1 MHSSLCLLDE
11 AEPVVA
17 AGHKARTLARAR
29 AAGLPVP
36 DGVVVLPGVACDVEG
51 LQEIVARWGVER
63 YVVRSSA
70 NVEDRRDASAAGVFE
85 SVIGVRAEELPAAI
99 ERVRG
104 AATRETAR
112 IYLEAR
118 GLGPAEVA
126 ALVQPEVK
134 ARRLGVLH
142 VPDLET
148 AVGLLAEEREPGEPE
163 WGAVLPRRVEGGDP
177 LARGALHMA
186 RLVGA
191 PAVIEYALAEEGPIF
206 LQARPLPAEPST
218 AVDPLASRVQQ
229 ESREWVDP
237 WDLGDEASWRCDLE
251 HNPAPLS
258 EAQASLVRLLADL
271 PALPRQRVRNGYLFY
286 SRDGVAPARAVPPHQ
301 LPRLFAEEIA
311 PACEAV
317 LGPLEE
323 RDVRPAVADLEAAL
337 TAYRVVAQRCL
348 GELGP
353 ALGRARQMLD
363 QFLRTNLGE
372 GLTQHGELLG
382 GAGGM
387 SVVRDQ
393 LLWELAEAQVQ
404 DASAQGSLPE
414 EYRRRFGACSPAWDV
429 ATPTDEEEE
438 PRVRAS
444 ARLVHR
450 GRAPAELHA
459 GAVQAAEAAAE
470 ALLERLDRMARR
482 VFKALLPVVRAT
494 LPIAEE
500 DDLLFFRAQ
509 RVVRRPLLAL
519 GRAASAAGTLTE
531 PEFIFDLPIEEVLG
545 GRLDG
550 AAARAA
556 RALRQRRLRLR
567 PPWVIEGG
575 VSRAGTWSESAVLR
589 GAGVPGWA
597 RGRVLR
603 VGEDAPIQIQ
613 RIEAGARPV
622 GAVLVASAI
631 LPSLTFLLPA
641 CVALVTDHGGALSHG
656 ALLAREYGIPAVLGT
671 GRATAL
677 LRDGEEVVVDGDAG
691 RVLRLGEG
699 GTM

>member
-11 AEPVVA
+11 AGPVAA

-36 DGVVVLPGVACDVEG
+36 DGVVVLPAVACDVEA

-104 AATRETAR
+104 AATREAAR

-118 GLGPAEVA
+118 GLGQAEVA

-134 ARRLGVLH
+134 ALRLGVLY
-142 VPDLET
+142 VPDMDME
-148 AVGLLAEEREPGEPE
+148 AVSGILAEEREPGEPE
-163 WGAVLPRRVEGGDP
+163 WGAVVPRRVEGDDP
-177 LARGALHMA
+177 LARGALRMA

-206 LQARPLPAEPST
+206 LQARPLPAEPAA
-218 AVDPLASRVQQ
+218 AVEPL
-229 ESREWVDP
+229 ESRESRESIDP
-237 WDLGDEASWRCDLE
+237 WDLGDQATWRCDLE

-286 SRDGVAPARAVPPHQ
+286 SREGVAPTRAVPPHQ

-317 LGPLEE
+317 LVPLEE
-323 RDVRPAVADLEAAL
+323 QIARPVVADLEAAL
-337 TAYRVVAQRCL
+337 SAYRVVAQRCL

-353 ALGRARQMLD
+353 ALGRARQALD

-372 GLTQHGELLG
+372 GLAAHGALLG

-387 SVVRDQ
+387 SVARDQ
-393 LLWELAEAQVQ
+393 LLWELAAAQAR
-404 DASAQGSLPE
+404 DAAAAGPLRE

-429 ATPTDEEEE
+429 ATPTDEEDEA
-438 PRVRAS
+438 RVTAS

-459 GAVQAAEAAAE
+459 TAVQVAEAAAE

-482 VFKALLPVVRAT
+482 AFKALLPVVRAT

-509 RVVRRPLLAL
+509 QAVRRPLLAL
-519 GRAASAAGTLTE
+519 GSAGSTAGRLDE
-531 PEFIFDLPIEEVLG
+531 PEDIFDLPIEEVLG

-550 AAARAA
+550 AAARMA
-556 RALRQRRLRLR
+556 RALRQRRTRLR
-567 PPWVIEGG
+567 PPRIIVGG
-575 VSRAGTWSESAVLR
+575 VSHASTGPSAAVLR

-603 VGEDAPIQIQ
+603 VGEGAPMQMF
-613 RIEAGARPV
+613 ETGAIPA
-622 GAVLVASAI
+622 GAVLVTAAI

-641 CVALVTDHGGALSHG
+641 CAALVTDHGGALSHG

-671 GRATAL
+671 GRGTTL

-691 RVLRLGEG
+691 RVLRLGWRA
-699 GTM
+699 

>member
-1 MHSSLCLLDE
+1 MRSSLCLLDE
-11 AEPVVA
+11 AEPVTA

-36 DGVVVLPGVACDVEG
+36 DGVVVLPGVVCDVEA

-134 ARRLGVLH
+134 ARRLGVLY
-142 VPDLET
+142 VPDLE
-148 AVGLLAEEREPGEPE
+148 ASNGLLAEEREPGEPE
-163 WGAVLPRRVEGGDP
+163 WGVVVPRRVEGDDP
-177 LARGALHMA
+177 LARGALRMA

-191 PAVIEYALAEEGPIF
+191 PAVIEYALAEEEPLF
-206 LQARPLPAEPST
+206 LQARPLPAEPAA
-218 AVDPLASRVQQ
+218 AVEPH
-229 ESREWVDP
+229 EPWEP

-258 EAQASLVRLLADL
+258 EAQASLVRLLAGL

-286 SRDGVAPARAVPPHQ
+286 THEGVEPARAAPPHQ

-317 LGPLEE
+317 LAPLEE
-323 RDVRPAVADLEAAL
+323 RSVRPVAADLEAAL
-337 TAYRVVAQRCL
+337 AAYRVVAQRCL

-363 QFLRTNLGE
+363 QFLRINLGE
-372 GLTQHGELLG
+372 GLAAHGELLG

-393 LLWELAEAQVQ
+393 LLWELAEEPAGGAAASGPLL
-404 DASAQGSLPE
+404 DA
-414 EYRRRFGACSPAWDV
+414 YRRRFGACSPAWDV
-429 ATPTDEEEE
+429 ATPTDEEDEA
-438 PRVRAS
+438 RVRAS

-459 GAVQAAEAAAE
+459 VAVQAADVAAE

-519 GRAASAAGTLTE
+519 GGAASAAGKLDA
-531 PEFIFDLPIEEVLG
+531 PELIFDLPIEEVLG

-550 AAARAA
+550 GAARVAH
-556 RALRQRRLRLR
+556 ALRQRRTRLR
-567 PPWVIEGG
+567 PPRIIAAGG
-575 VSRAGTWSESAVLR
+575 VSRASTGPAPAVLR

-597 RGRVLR
+597 RGRVVR
-603 VGEDAPIQIQ
+603 VGEGAPTQK
-613 RIEAGARPV
+613 IEAGAVPM
-622 GAVLVASAI
+622 GAVLVAAAI

-641 CVALVTDHGGALSHG
+641 CAALVTDHGGALSLG

-671 GRATAL
+671 GRATTL

-699 GTM
+699 D

>member
-1 MHSSLCLLDE
+1 MPLSLCPLD
-11 AEPVVA
+11 AAAPVAA
-17 AGHKARTLARAR
+17 AGHKACTLARAR

-36 DGVVVLPGVACDVEG
+36 DGVVVLPGVTYDVAA

-85 SVIGVRAEELPAAI
+85 SVLGVRAEELPAAI

-112 IYLEAR
+112 LYLAAR
-118 GLGPAEVA
+118 GLGEAEMA
-126 ALVQPEVK
+126 TLVQPEVK

-142 VPDLET
+142 VPDLE
-148 AVGLLAEEREPGEPE
+148 AVGGLLAEEREPGEPE
-163 WGAVLPRRVEGGDP
+163 WGAVAPRRVEGDDP
-177 LARGALHMA
+177 LARGARRMA
-186 RLVGA
+186 ALVGA
-191 PAVIEYALAEEGPIF
+191 PAVIEYALTEEGPTF
-206 LQARPLPAEPST
+206 LQARPLPAEPAA
-218 AVDPLASRVQQ
+218 AVEPL
-229 ESREWVDP
+229 ESSAWIEP

-251 HNPAPLS
+251 HNPEPLS
-258 EAQASLVRLLADL
+258 EAQAALVRLLADL
-271 PALPRQRVRNGYLFY
+271 PAVPRQRVRNGYLFY
-286 SRDGVAPARAVPPHQ
+286 SYDGVAPARAAPPHQ
-301 LPRLFAEEIA
+301 LPRLYGEEIA

-317 LGPLEE
+317 LAPLEE
-323 RDVRPAVADLEAAL
+323 RAARPVATDLEAAL
-337 TAYRVVAQRCL
+337 AAYRVVAQRCF
-348 GELGP
+348 GEIGP

-363 QFLRTNLGE
+363 QFLRANLGE
-372 GLTQHGELLG
+372 GLIAHGELLG
-382 GAGGM
+382 GAGGI
-387 SVVRDQ
+387 SVARDQ
-393 LLWELAEAQVQ
+393 LLWELAEEAARG
-404 DASAQGSLPE
+404 ASALGPMLE

-429 ATPTDEEEE
+429 ATPTDEEDEA
-438 PRVRAS
+438 RVRAS
-444 ARLVHR
+444 AGLVHR

-459 GAVQAAEAAAE
+459 AAVQAAEAAAE

-482 VFKALLPVVRAT
+482 AFKALLPVVRAT

-519 GRAASAAGTLTE
+519 GRAASAAGTLE
-531 PEFIFDLPIEEVLG
+531 RPELVFDLPIEEVLAA
-545 GRLDG
+545 RLDG
-550 AAARAA
+550 AAAHAA
-556 RALRQRRLRLR
+556 HALRQRRRRLR
-567 PPWVIEGG
+567 PPRSVVGG
-575 VSRAGTWSESAVLR
+575 VSRAATGSAAAVLR

-603 VGEDAPIQIQ
+603 IGEGAMTE
-613 RIEAGARPV
+613 RIGTGAVPV
-622 GAVLVASAI
+622 GAVLVVPAI

-641 CVALVTDHGGALSHG
+641 CAALVTDHGGALSHG

-691 RVLRLGEG
+691 RVLRLGEVG
-699 GTM
+699 